1 MSRVVTFLLAI
12 LPYLAA
18 GMLGARAVLRYG
30 SQSAEEDAEPDREHF
45 IQLKLNATDSE
56 ANTSAESTSKQQL

>member
-1 MSRVVTFLLAI
+1 
-12 LPYLAA
+12 
-18 GMLGARAVLRYG
+18 MLGARAVLRYG